1 MKTKFFFLLA
11 ALLLNVCAFAQSENT
26 TPLKGDVNNDGTV
39 DVADINAV
47 IEIMKNG
54 GGTGEE
60 TKYYWYVGTTVPT
73 DPTNAEQNIGLNKWT
88 LLGSTL
94 PTSDIEV
101 AKEDPEYGR
110 HIWYIA
116 APSSAGFVLYNATNV
131 GSDERSWNKSTFN
144 VGSVEYTLWTC
155 KEQSYQAVEYLHFE
169 GNTKYYWYI
178 GPKKPTVST
187 NPTLELAHYDNFVY
201 WHKIWNELNT
211 YNSTNMLF
219 DGVTSP
225 IYLNWEYSTFYIA
238 LPVGIGIYDEN
249 GNNIISEYTLESSN
263 IIIAGEKYNVYS
275 GFASQFTHRL
285 Y

>member
-1 MKTKFFFLLA
+1 M
-11 ALLLNVCAFAQSENT
+11 LLNVCAFAQSENNGT
-26 TPLKGDVNNDGTV
+26 LKGDVNEDGVV
-39 DVADINAV
+39 DVADITAV
-47 IEIMKNG
+47 IDIMQNSG
-54 GGTGEE
+54 GIGGE
-60 TKYYWYVGTTVPT
+60 TKYYWYVGTTLPT
-73 DPTNAEQNIGLNKWT
+73 NPTNAEQNIGLNKWT

-94 PTSDIEV
+94 PTSDIKV
-101 AKEDPEYGR
+101 AKEDPEYEE

-116 APSSAGFVLYNATNV
+116 APSSAGFVLYNATNIM
-131 GSDERSWNKSTFN
+131 SDERSWNKSTFN

-155 KEQSYQAVEYLHFE
+155 KQQSYQAVEYLHFE

-211 YNSTNMLF
+211 YNSTNMLY